1 MDSYVKLKPT
11 FKSDHVLSKEH
22 WDELRHEGSTGG
34 VRARFMSPVCRKI
47 LPGGFSIIFIATVA
61 CLIRHTNLICKDHH
75 PGQHTDDSYLDSEH
89 VVLFVGLTFNILCHP
104 SHLCFR
110 CPTSIGKQ
118 SKG

>member
-1 MDSYVKLKPT
+1 MDSYVKLKPA
-11 FKSDHVLSKEH
+11 FKRDQVLSKEH

-47 LPGGFSIIFIATVA
+47 LLGGFYIVFVVA
-61 CLIRHTNLICKDHH
+61 LVCLERRTNLIYKDHH
-75 PGQHTDDSYLDSEH
+75 PGQHTNDSCPSSEH
-89 VVLFVGLTFNILCHP
+89 VVLFVCLIFNLLCHP
-104 SHLCFR
+104 SHFCSR